1 MCEYNN
7 ELSMGGSH
15 QIQSHYLTVVF
26 CGIILLLLYCSQLCI
41 NSQYVTCDVVCTV
54 IHARAVTY
62 GGHSSSLHHRSCT

>member
-15 QIQSHYLTVVF
+15 QIQSHYLTVVL

-41 NSQYVTCDVVCTV
+41 NSQYVTCDV
-54 IHARAVTY
+54 
-62 GGHSSSLHHRSCT
+62 